1 MEFIYPFFIS
11 FMLIF
16 FAELGDK
23 TQVLVLS
30 FSTKDKAKHILLGVA
45 IGTFFSH
52 GLAIIFGSNLAALQ
66 NESFRFYSQIFTYFT
81 FLLFGIIGFLPK
93 KEINT
98 DNNSKSSILQK
109 ITYSKLNYMLIIAI
123 SIIIGELG
131 DKTFLASL
139 GLGLQYPNYKLSL
152 IAGSIFGMVASN
164 SIAIFFGKIL
174 GNKLNPKFIEFL
186 SNILFI
192 IFGILGFTNLFFNFF

>member
-1 MEFIYPFFIS
+1 MKYIYPFFIS
-11 FMLIF
+11 FILVF

-30 FSTKDKAKHILLGVA
+30 FSTKDRAKNILLGVA

-52 GLAIIFGSNLAALQ
+52 GLAILFGSNLASLQ
-66 NESFRFYSQIFTYFT
+66 NESFRFYSQVFTYLT

-93 KEINT
+93 KEINIE
-98 DNNSKSSILQK
+98 NNSKSSILQK
-109 ITYSKLNYMLIIAI
+109 ITSSKLNYMLIIAI

-139 GLGLQYPNYKLSL
+139 GLSLEYPKYKLSL
-152 IAGSIFGMVASN
+152 ILGSILGMVSSN
-164 SIAIFFGKIL
+164 SIALFFGKIL

-186 SNILFI
+186 SNLLFI
-192 IFGILGFTNLFFNFF
+192 IFGIFGFTNLFFNFF